1 MPKMKSHSGAKK
13 RYSVT
18 ASGKVKRGKQGH
30 NHILTKKA
38 QKRKVG
44 LRETA
49 YLDSEKQTRTIRVM
63 IQK

>member
-1 MPKMKSHSGAKK
+1 MKSHSGAKK

-18 ASGKVKRGKQGH
+18 ASGKIKHGQQGH
-30 NHILTKKA
+30 NHILTSKA
-38 QKRKVG
+38 KKRKVS

-49 YLDSEKQTRTIRVM
+49 YLDSDKQARTIRTM